1 MDKIISYLKNL
12 KFDPKLKKSKIA
24 AYLRNQRLFIL
35 LVLMIT
41 IIGIVSFMS
50 LPRVLNPQIKI
61 PIVIVST
68 VLPGAAPNDVES
80 LVTIPI
86 EDSLKNVN
94 GIKTMSSSSQDS
106 VSVISLEF
114 ISGTDPDKAR
124 TDVKSAVDSVT
135 TLPDNAKPPS
145 VTKIDFENTP
155 VWIMTAS
162 SGNDQASL
170 TRFSRNLAD
179 ALKDADTIDK
189 VETSGLDN
197 QEIQV
202 LLQPEAIATYGIN
215 PALLSSTIT
224 TTTGALPAGTV
235 NTSDSS
241 FILSIDPTTTT
252 IDDLRKLRVSVN
264 GTSSVALGDI
274 AVIMLR
280 SSPDNTTSYIA
291 SRDQPIAP
299 AVTFNI
305 FKKSSANITEAAE
318 DAREITNKMADQYK
332 GRIKISSVIDVAA
345 QIDKQYEELIRDFA
359 VTVGLVFLTLIIF
372 LGVRQAIVA
381 SFAIPL
387 TFLITFIV
395 MRSTGI
401 ALSFIAF
408 FSLLLS
414 LGLLVDDTIVVIS
427 AITSYYRT
435 NKFTPIQAGLLVWRD
450 FLTAIFTTTLT
461 TVWAFVPLLLAT
473 GIIGEFIKPIPIVV
487 SSTLLASFAIA
498 MFITLPF
505 IIILLKPD
513 IPYRVIILIRILVLL
528 AVIGIFL
535 WLAPKGPLFFLAII
549 LFFINLFVYL
559 QVKKILFENLR
570 SRINASSLSRSGKSF
585 RRYLDHGVISF
596 ETIGK
601 KYRKILYRILAKKEN
616 RRKAIIMVIIF
627 SVFSYLLVPLGFVR
641 NEFFPRDD
649 QEYLY
654 LLLKLPP
661 GTNIDRTNREARK
674 IIEDVRKIPEVK
686 FANLNLKQ
694 SVDPGRGYSSAGGNN
709 ALITMVLT
717 PLEQRRKSSIDLA
730 EELRQRY
737 AKYEKGTVSL
747 VEVSSGP
754 PAGSDLQIK
763 LYGNDLGVLDSYAN
777 KIESYLHQQAGVTNI
792 DKSIKSGT
800 SKIVFTPD
808 NQKMLDAGLTQ
819 DQIGLWLRT
828 YASGFTL
835 ESNIKLEQGNIQGQD
850 IVFRTDTRTQTVQNI
865 DSIFIPAPKG
875 TVPLIGLGALSLRP
889 NPTLITR
896 ENSKRTISVTA
907 GVTKGYSITDKNRQL
922 ENFANS
928 LNLPPGY
935 SWSTGGVN
943 EENQN
948 SVNSILQAMLLSFM
962 LIIITMVMQF
972 SSFRKAF
979 IVMLVI
985 PLSISGVFI
994 VFSLTHTPLSF
1005 PALIGILALFG
1016 IVVKNSILI
1025 VDKINQNLN
1034 ARMKYIDAIVD
1045 ASESRLEPI
1054 ALTSFTT
1061 IIGLIPITLSNA
1073 LWRGLGG
1080 AIIAGLFFSGTI
1092 MLFFIPVV
1100 YHLIFQYSEGKL
1112 HRK

>member
-1 MDKIISYLKNL
+1 M
-12 KFDPKLKKSKIA
+12 IA
-24 AYLRNQRLFIL
+24 RYLRNQRLFIL
-35 LVLMIT
+35 IVMMIV
-41 IIGIVSFMS
+41 IIGTVSFTA

-68 VLPGAAPNDVES
+68 VLPGAAPNDIES

-94 GIKTMSSSSQDS
+94 GIKTMASSSQDS
-106 VSVISLEF
+106 VSAISLEF
-114 ISGTDPDKAR
+114 VSGTDPDKAR

-135 TLPDNAKPPS
+135 TLPKNAKTPS
-145 VTKIDFENTP
+145 VNKLDFENTP
-155 VWIMTAS
+155 VWTMTVSA
-162 SGNDQASL
+162 GIDRASL

-179 ALKDADTIDK
+179 ALKDADSIDK
-189 VETSGLDN
+189 VATSGLDN

-202 LLQPEAIATYGIN
+202 LLRPEAIATYGIN
-215 PALLSSTIT
+215 PFSLASAIT

-235 NTSDSS
+235 NTGDSS
-241 FILSIDPTTTT
+241 FILSIDPTTTK
-252 IDDLRKLRVSVN
+252 IDDLRKLRISVN
-264 GTSSVALGDI
+264 GSSGVALGDI
-274 AVIMLR
+274 ATIMLR
-280 SSPDNTTSYIA
+280 SSPDNATSYIA
-291 SRDQPIAP
+291 THTEPPVP

-305 FKKSSANITEAAE
+305 FKKSSANITKAAE
-318 DAREITNKMADQYK
+318 DARKITNKMADQYN
-332 GRIKISSVIDVAA
+332 GQIKISSVIDVAG
-345 QIDKQYEELIRDFA
+345 QIDKQYNELIRDFT
-359 VTVGLVFLTLIIF
+359 VTVGLVFLILIIF
-372 LGVRQAIVA
+372 LGARQAVVA

-395 MRSTGI
+395 MRITGI
-401 ALSFIAF
+401 SLSFIAF
-408 FSLLLS
+408 FSFLLS

-427 AITSYYRT
+427 AITAYYRT
-435 NKFTPIQAGLLVWRD
+435 RKFTPMQAGLLVWRD

-461 TVWAFVPLLLAT
+461 TVWAFVPLLLST
-473 GIIGEFIKPIPIVV
+473 GIMGEFIKPIPIVV

-498 MFITLPF
+498 MFVTLPF
-505 IIILLKPD
+505 IIILLKPAV
-513 IPYRVIILIRILVLL
+513 PYRVILLVRILILL
-528 AVIGIFL
+528 AFFTVFF

-549 LFFINLFVYL
+549 LFAINVFIYL
-559 QVKKILFENLR
+559 QVKDTLFNKLR
-570 SRINASSLSRSGKSF
+570 SRINSVSF
-585 RRYLDHGVISF
+585 FKVKDKWLYYLEHGVISF
-596 ETIGK
+596 EKIGE
-601 KYRKILYRILAKKEN
+601 KYRSILYRILAKGTN
-616 RRKAIIMVIIF
+616 RRKVVIMVIIF
-627 SVFSYLLVPLGFVR
+627 SLFSYLLVPLGFVR
-641 NEFFPRDD
+641 NEFFPEDD

-654 LLLKLPP
+654 LTLKLPS
-661 GTNIDRTNREARK
+661 GTNIDRTNEEGQK
-674 IIEDVRKIPEVK
+674 IIEDLRKIPEVK
-686 FANLNLKQ
+686 FANLNLRQ
-694 SVDPGRGYSSAGGNN
+694 TVDPGRGYGSAGNNN

-717 PLEQRRKSSIDLA
+717 PLGQRSKSSIDLA

-747 VEVSSGP
+747 VEVSGGP

-763 LYGNDLGVLDSYAN
+763 LYGNDLGVLDSYAGR
-777 KIESYLHQQAGVTNI
+777 IEAYLHKQAGVTNI

-808 NQKMLDAGLTQ
+808 SQKILDAGLTQ

-835 ESNIKLEQGNIQGQD
+835 DSNIKLEQGNTQGQD
-850 IVFRTDTRTQTVQNI
+850 IVFRTDTRPQSVQNI
-865 DSIFIPAPKG
+865 DTIFIPTQKSS
-875 TVPLIGLGALSLRP
+875 VPLISLGSLSLRP

-907 GVTKGYSITDKNRQL
+907 GVTKGYSITDKNKEL

-928 LNLPPGY
+928 LNLPSGY

-948 SVNSILQAMLLSFM
+948 SVTSILQAMLLSFL

-972 SSFRKAF
+972 SSFRKAL

-994 VFSLTHTPLSF
+994 VFALTHTPLSF

-1025 VDKINQNLN
+1025 VDKINQNLKIG
-1034 ARMKYIDAIVD
+1034 MKYIDALVD

-1054 ALTSFTT
+1054 ALTSFTA

-1080 AIIAGLFFSGTI
+1080 AIIAGLVFSGTI

-1100 YHLIFQYSEGKL
+1100 YYLIFQNSEGKKR
-1112 HRK
+1112 RK